1 MHVQVGVQTVM
12 IDEITEQMN
21 AADEALVN
29 MNRKLRDI
37 LKQAGGGT
45 GVCVCVCVCVCACV
59 RARGAHV
66 RMRVRECACACAN
79 ASTCACMSACD
90 GVCAFVHVRVCMCI
104 NIGMHPSGVI
114 LNLCLMAVLLSLG
127 IYLFQTFRTG
137 HVPT

>member
-1 MHVQVGVQTVM
+1 MHLQVGVQTVM

-45 GVCVCVCVCVCACV
+45 GVCVCVC
-59 RARGAHV
+59 ARAHV
-66 RMRVRECACACAN
+66 RLRVRECACKCAN
-79 ASTCACMSACD
+79 ASTCACMSACKS
-90 GVCAFVHVRVCMCI
+90 VCACVLRVCMRI
-104 NIGMHPSGVI
+104 NIGMHPSRVVV
-114 LNLCLMAVLLSLG
+114 NLCLMAVLLSLG